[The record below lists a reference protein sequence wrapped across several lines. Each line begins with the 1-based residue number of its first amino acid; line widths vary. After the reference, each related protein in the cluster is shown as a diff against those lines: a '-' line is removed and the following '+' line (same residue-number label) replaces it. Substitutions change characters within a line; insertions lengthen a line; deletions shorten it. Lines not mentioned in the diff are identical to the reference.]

1 MTGVLAEPL
10 KLPNGTV
17 LRNRLAKAALSE
29 SLGNKE
35 QAPTKELLRVYERWA
50 QSGAGLLITGNV
62 MIDRHALG
70 EFGNVA
76 VEDERHLEALSQW
89 ANISKSGGA
98 HVWVQLNHPGRQAA
112 RGLNETAFAPSAVMV
127 KGAPGIYAKPRE
139 LTSAQIED
147 IIKRFVESARIVT
160 KAGFTGVQVH
170 SAHGYLLSQFLSP
183 LTNQRTDEWGG
194 SPENRR
200 RILIEIVRAVR
211 VELGDQIPLAVKLNS
226 ADFQKGGMSEDESL
240 EVVLALAAENIDLLE
255 ISGGNYEATAFVG
268 AHLQDEI
275 KESTRKREAYFL
287 DYAERVRAAVPSL
300 PLMVTGGF
308 RSKAAMEQAISAGS
322 ADVIG
327 LGRPMIME
335 PDLPKKILA
344 GQDRAGDVHIRRWH
358 IKHLEGMGEL
368 LWYSVQLRRL
378 GQGHEPDPNRHP
390 IQNIGPYLQS
400 MALFGKAKRGF

>member
-1 MTGVLAEPL
+1 MTSVLSEPL
-10 KLPNGTV
+10 TLPNGTV
-17 LRNRLAKAALSE
+17 LRNRFAKAALSE

-35 QAPTKELLRVYERWA
+35 QAPTKQLLRVYERWA
-50 QSGAGLLITGNV
+50 ESGAGLMITGNV
-62 MIDRHALG
+62 MVDRHALG

-76 VEDERHLEALSQW
+76 VEDERHLDLLSNW
-89 ANISKSGGA
+89 AEISKSGGA

-112 RGLNETAFAPSAVMV
+112 RGLNEAAFAPSAVMV

-139 LTSAQIED
+139 LTHTQIED
-147 IIKRFVESARIVT
+147 IIKRFVESARLVT

-183 LTNQRTDEWGG
+183 LTNQRSDEWGG
-194 SPENRR
+194 TSEKRR

-211 VELGDQIPLAVKLNS
+211 AELGGQVPLAVKLNS

-240 EVVLALAAENIDLLE
+240 EVVLALAEEKIDLLE
-255 ISGGNYEATAFVG
+255 ISGGNYESTAFVG
-268 AHLQDEI
+268 AHLLDGT
-275 KESTRKREAYFL
+275 KESTRIREAYFL
-287 DYAERVRAAVPSL
+287 DYAERVRAAVPQL

-335 PDLPKKILA
+335 HDLPKKLLA
-344 GQDRAGDVHIRRWH
+344 GQDQAGAVQIRRWH

-390 IQNIGPYLQS
+390 IRNIGPYLQS
-400 MALFGKAKRGF
+400 MALFGSAKRGF

>member
-1 MTGVLAEPL
+1 MTSQLSAPL
-10 KLPNGTV
+10 KLRSGTT
-17 LRNRLAKAALSE
+17 LANRIAKAALSE
-29 SLGNKE
+29 SLGDQD
-35 QAPTKELLRVYERWA
+35 QAPTPELIRVYERWA

-62 MIDRHALG
+62 MVDRHALG

-76 VEDERHLEALSQW
+76 VEDERHLEALARW
-89 ANISKSGGA
+89 AEASKTGGA
-98 HVWVQLNHPGRQAA
+98 EVWVQLNHPGRQAA
-112 RGLNETAFAPSAVMV
+112 RGLNKVAYAPSSVMV

-139 LTSAQIED
+139 LTGAQIAD
-147 IIKRFVESARIVT
+147 IIRRFVTSARIVT
-160 KAGFTGVQVH
+160 KAGFTGVQIH

-183 LTNQRTDEWGG
+183 LTNQRNDEWGG
-194 SPENRR
+194 TAEKRR
-200 RILIEIVRAVR
+200 RIVVEIVRGVR
-211 VELGDQIPLAVKLNS
+211 SELGAQVPLAVKLNS

-255 ISGGNYEATAFVG
+255 ISGGNYESTAFVG
-268 AHLQDEI
+268 AHLQDGV

-287 DYAERVRAAVPSL
+287 DYAERVRAAVPDL

-308 RSKAAMEQAISAGS
+308 RSKAAMEQAINAGS

-344 GQDRAGDVHIRRWH
+344 GQDRAGDVNIRRWH

-390 IQNIGPYLQS
+390 IRNLGPYLQS
-400 MALFGKAKRGF
+400 MALFGSAKRGY